1 MLQGETIMST
11 DLTLRTVIENPTCS
25 SQFISIIVDN
35 GTHALYSEN
44 SKYYPISM
52 QRLFQVIKDN
62 IDFIRDG
69 DELFRM
75 EQ

>member
-1 MLQGETIMST
+1 MLQGEMMST

>member
-1 MLQGETIMST
+1 MST
-11 DLTLRTVIENPTCS
+11 DLVLRTVIENPTCS

-35 GTHALYSEN
+35 GTHALYSEK
-44 SKYYPISM
+44 SKYYPISI
-52 QRLFQVIKDN
+52 QHLFQVIKDN

-75 EQ
+75 E

>member
-1 MLQGETIMST
+1 MST